1 MTERQIAEVLQAVPR
16 IPWCTRCDI
25 AVVYEREA
33 RRWCQRCS
41 NMSTIVHRPDHDAM
55 ARAVVERVVGPLKTS
70 LARLESSTHCT
81 ICNRPH
87 YHYGV
92 GR

>member
-1 MTERQIAEVLQAVPR
+1 MTEREIAEMLREVPMICGHCAHR
-16 IPWCTRCDI
+16 GNEWG
-25 AVVYEREA
+25 A
-33 RRWCQRCS
+33 RCS
-41 NMSTIVHRPDHDAM
+41 NGALHSDFQSDHDAM
-55 ARAVVERVVGPLKTS
+55 AHAVVERVVGPLKTS